1 MSQVINYNGQLI
13 NLNGGVISA
22 NDFPLLKGL
31 TLWLDPDS
39 YGGSGD
45 WLDRSTIGGGATL
58 YNGSDFASS
67 PNHFTFDGGS
77 DFLRVT
83 RNDFTTTGTIYDE
96 VTVNMFVRSD
106 GATGSA
112 QNIITLEQSFEV
124 AISGSRVDYASYP
137 WAWRY
142 SSEFGNNPIV
152 ADEWCMISFVH
163 TYSNRQLFHNGNL
176 IYDND
181 SSAQSAD
188 EGYLRPPNY
197 YEYLTLAGRYT
208 GTSSPFYGDIGHVYL
223 HNRAMTQDEIQYMFN
238 LDRDKYGI

>member
-1 MSQVINYNGQLI
+1 MSSQLVNYNGQLI
-13 NLNGGVISA
+13 NLNGGVISG
-22 NDFPLLKGL
+22 NDLPLLKGL

-45 WLDRSTIGGGATL
+45 WLDRSTLGGGATL

-96 VTVNMFVRSD
+96 VTVNMFVRKD
-106 GATGSA
+106 GSIGGT
-112 QNIITLEQSFEV
+112 QNIITLENSFEV
-124 AISGSRVDYASYP
+124 AIVGSRVDYASYP
-137 WAWRY
+137 WAWRN
-142 SSEFGNNPIV
+142 SSESPVV

-163 TYSNRQLFHNGNL
+163 SFSNRQLFHNGNL

-181 SSAQSAD
+181 SSAQSGD
-188 EGYLRPPNY
+188 QGYLANPSGSY
-197 YEYLTLAGRYT
+197 QYLTLAGRYT